1 MENVIAKILCGGKR
15 HDTSLKHSD
24 TDYLVILN
32 EEIEHKKIFDKVNK
46 IDYLCYGKNFIDKL
60 LRKETTYINLPFIL
74 VDLMCQNEYPVDYN
88 LLNDIDYIKEV
99 YRKWL
104 TDSGNAILKCV
115 PRSKRLFY
123 AFVVMYWIK
132 NNSYSLTYT
141 QQEIVNKVHQ
151 MEPISDEIID
161 EFITF
166 FNLDEWYK
174 IEMKDLQNFYKH
186 KLIKKSS

>member
-24 TDYLVILN
+24 TDYLVILD
-32 EEIEHKKIFDKVNK
+32 EEIEHKKIFDKANK

-60 LRKETTYINLPFIL
+60 LRKETTHINLPFIL
-74 VDLMCQNEYPVDYN
+74 VDLMNQNEYPVSYN
-88 LLNDIDYIKEV
+88 LLDDVEYVKKV
-99 YRKWL
+99 YHKWL
-104 TDSGNAILKCV
+104 TDGWNAIVKCV

-132 NNSYSLTYT
+132 NNSYSLNSI

-151 MEPISDEIID
+151 MEPISDEIIE

-166 FNLDEWYK
+166 FNLDEGYK
-174 IEMKDLQNFYKH
+174 IEMKDLQNFYKIR
-186 KLIKKSS
+186 LIKKGS

>member
-1 MENVIAKILCGGKR
+1 MSYFVN
-15 HDTSLKHSD
+15 
-24 TDYLVILN
+24 
-32 EEIEHKKIFDKVNK
+32 IFSVS
-46 IDYLCYGKNFIDKL
+46 F
-60 LRKETTYINLPFIL
+60 INLPFIL
-74 VDLMCQNEYPVDYN
+74 VDLMCQNEYPVSYN
-88 LLNDIDYIKEV
+88 LLDDVEYVKKV
-99 YRKWL
+99 YNKWL
-104 TDSGNAILKCV
+104 TDSGNAIVKCV

-132 NNSYSLTYT
+132 NNSYSLTST

-166 FNLDEWYK
+166 FNLDECYN
-174 IEMKDLQNFYKH
+174 IEMKDLQNFYKN

>member
-32 EEIEHKKIFDKVNK
+32 EEIEHKKIFDNVNK

-74 VDLMCQNEYPVDYN
+74 VDLMCQNEYPVSYN
-88 LLNDIDYIKEV
+88 LLDDVEYVKKV
-99 YRKWL
+99 YHKWL
-104 TDSGNAILKCV
+104 TDGWNAILKCV

-123 AFVVMYWIK
+123 AFVVMYWVK
-132 NNSYSLTYT
+132 NNSYSLTSI

-151 MEPISDEIID
+151 MEPISDEIIE

-166 FNLDEWYK
+166 FNLDEGYK
-174 IEMKDLQNFYKH
+174 IEMKDLQNFYK
-186 KLIKKSS
+186 IKKSS

>member
-24 TDYLVILN
+24 TDYLVILD
-32 EEIEHKKIFDKVNK
+32 EEIEHKKIFDKANK

-60 LRKETTYINLPFIL
+60 LRKETTHINLPFIL
-74 VDLMCQNEYPVDYN
+74 VDLMNQNEYPVSYN
-88 LLNDIDYIKEV
+88 LLDDVEYVKKV
-99 YRKWL
+99 YHKWL
-104 TDSGNAILKCV
+104 TDGWNAILKCV

-132 NNSYSLTYT
+132 NNSYSLNSI

-151 MEPISDEIID
+151 MEPISDEIIE

-166 FNLDEWYK
+166 FNLDEGYK
-174 IEMKDLQNFYKH
+174 IEMKDLQNFYKIR
-186 KLIKKSS
+186 LIKKGS

>member
-32 EEIEHKKIFDKVNK
+32 EEIEHKKIFDNANK

-60 LRKETTYINLPFIL
+60 LRKEITHINLPFIL
-74 VDLMCQNEYPVDYN
+74 VDLMNQNEYPVSYN
-88 LLNDIDYIKEV
+88 LLDDVEYVKKV
-99 YRKWL
+99 YHNWL
-104 TDSGNAILKCV
+104 TDSWNAILKCV

-132 NNSYSLTYT
+132 NNSYSLTSA

-151 MEPISDEIID
+151 MEPISDEIIE

-166 FNLDEWYK
+166 FNLDEGYK
-174 IEMKDLQNFYKH
+174 IEMKDLQNYYKI
-186 KLIKKSS
+186 KLIKKGS

>member
-32 EEIEHKKIFDKVNK
+32 EEIEHKKIFDNVNK

-60 LRKETTYINLPFIL
+60 LRKETIHMNLPFIL
-74 VDLMCQNEYPVDYN
+74 VDLMNQNEYPVSYN
-88 LLNDIDYIKEV
+88 LLDDVEYVKKV
-99 YRKWL
+99 YHKWL
-104 TDSGNAILKCV
+104 TDKENAIVKCV

-123 AFVVMYWIK
+123 AFVVMYWVK
-132 NNSYSLTYT
+132 NNSYSLNSI

-166 FNLDEWYK
+166 FNLDECYR
-174 IEMKDLQNFYKH
+174 IEMKDLQNYYKI

>member
-32 EEIEHKKIFDKVNK
+32 EEIEHKKIFDNVNK
-46 IDYLCYGKNFIDKL
+46 IDYLCYGKDFIDKL
-60 LRKETTYINLPFIL
+60 LRKETTHINLPFIL
-74 VDLMCQNEYPVDYN
+74 VDLMNQNEYSVSYN
-88 LLNDIDYIKEV
+88 LLDDVEYIKKV
-99 YRKWL
+99 YHNWL
-104 TDSGNAILKCV
+104 TDKGNAILKCV

-132 NNSYSLTYT
+132 NNSYSLTST

-151 MEPISDEIID
+151 MEPISDEIIE

-166 FNLDEWYK
+166 FNLDEGYK
-174 IEMKDLQNFYKH
+174 IEMKDLQNFYKI
-186 KLIKKSS
+186 KLIKKGS

>member
-32 EEIEHKKIFDKVNK
+32 EDIEHKKIFDKANK

-60 LRKETTYINLPFIL
+60 LRKETTHINLPFIL
-74 VDLMCQNEYPVDYN
+74 VDLMNQNEYHVSYN
-88 LLNDIDYIKEV
+88 LLDDVEYIKKV
-99 YRKWL
+99 YHKWL
-104 TDSGNAILKCV
+104 TDGWNAILKCV

-123 AFVVMYWIK
+123 AFVVMYWTK
-132 NNSYSLTYT
+132 NNSYSLNSI

-151 MEPISDEIID
+151 MEPISDEIIE

-166 FNLDEWYK
+166 FNLDEGYK
-174 IEMKDLQNFYKH
+174 IEMKDLQNIYKI

>member
-32 EEIEHKKIFDKVNK
+32 EEIEHKKIFDNVNK

-60 LRKETTYINLPFIL
+60 LRKETIHMNLPFIL
-74 VDLMCQNEYPVDYN
+74 VDLMNQNEYPVSYN
-88 LLNDIDYIKEV
+88 LLDDVEYVKKV
-99 YRKWL
+99 YHKWL
-104 TDSGNAILKCV
+104 TDRGNAIVKCV

-123 AFVVMYWIK
+123 AFVVMYWVK
-132 NNSYSLTYT
+132 NNSYSLTST

-151 MEPISDEIID
+151 MEPISDEIIE

-166 FNLDEWYK
+166 FNLAQGYK
-174 IEMKDLQNFYKH
+174 IEMKDLQNFYKI

>member
-24 TDYLVILN
+24 TDYLVILD
-32 EEIEHKKIFDKVNK
+32 EEIEHKKIFDKANK

-60 LRKETTYINLPFIL
+60 LRKETTHINLPFIL
-74 VDLMCQNEYPVDYN
+74 VDLMNQNEYPVSYN
-88 LLNDIDYIKEV
+88 LLDDVEYVKKV
-99 YRKWL
+99 YHKWL
-104 TDSGNAILKCV
+104 TDGWNAIVKCV

-132 NNSYSLTYT
+132 NNSYSLNSI

-151 MEPISDEIID
+151 MEPISDEIIE

-166 FNLDEWYK
+166 FNLDEGYK
-174 IEMKDLQNFYKH
+174 IEMKDLQNFYKM

>member
-74 VDLMCQNEYPVDYN
+74 VDLMNQNEYPVSYN
-88 LLNDIDYIKEV
+88 LLDDVEYVKKV
-99 YRKWL
+99 YNNWL
-104 TDSGNAILKCV
+104 TDKGNAIVKCIQTT
-115 PRSKRLFY
+115 KKLFS

-132 NNSYSLTYT
+132 INSYSLNSI

-151 MEPISDEIID
+151 MQPISDEIID